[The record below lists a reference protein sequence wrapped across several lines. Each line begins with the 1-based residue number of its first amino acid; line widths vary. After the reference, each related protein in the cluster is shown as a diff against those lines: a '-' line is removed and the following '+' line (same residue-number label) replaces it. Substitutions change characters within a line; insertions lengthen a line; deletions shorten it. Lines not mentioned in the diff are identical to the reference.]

1 MRVISKESLDG
12 VLGRMQIKDL
22 THATI
27 RQCVNTAQE
36 LERISGESFVHLEF
50 GVPGIKS
57 SQIGVDMQK
66 MALDA
71 GIASVYPPT
80 AGIPEFKWNASAFI
94 KAFVGIDMY
103 PECVIPTVGSMQG
116 CFNLLLECSQLH
128 EDRKAVI
135 YLSPGFPSHYLQA
148 KILGLEARPLDI
160 YDNRGEKL
168 GPALEEMLADG
179 KVCAIVY
186 SNPNNPSWVNLTE
199 DELMT
204 IGSLCTK
211 YDVIALED
219 MAYMCMDF
227 RSDRSKPFQPPFQP
241 TVARY
246 TDNYVIM
253 ISASKIFSYAGERVG
268 LVAIS
273 KKLYEREYPRLKER
287 YGLAGFGDNF
297 VLTYIYVNTSGCS
310 RSAQNAMS
318 EMMGASVS
326 GRYDFVSDLREYARR
341 ARRSKEIFFK
351 HGFSLVYDKD
361 LDQEVSDGFFYTIG
375 YKGMEGS
382 KMLYDLMRCG
392 ISAITLT
399 ATRSKQQGIRVC
411 VSMLNSDEDF
421 VKLDERLGLFVD
433 LQEPVN
439 D

>member
-12 VLGRMQIKDL
+12 VLGRMQIKDIA
-22 THATI
+22 HATI
-27 RQCVNTAQE
+27 RQCVNAAQE
-36 LERISGESFVHLEF
+36 LERISGENFVHLEF
-50 GVPGIKS
+50 GVPGIKA
-57 SQIGVDMQK
+57 SQYGVNMQK

-103 PECVIPTVGSMQG
+103 PECIIPTVGSMQG

-135 YLSPGFPSHYLQA
+135 YLSPGFPSHFLQA

-160 YDNRGEKL
+160 YDNRGDKL
-168 GPALEEMLADG
+168 GPALEAMLADG
-179 KVCAIVY
+179 KVCAMVY

-199 DELMT
+199 QELET
-204 IGSLCTK
+204 IGTLCTK

-241 TVARY
+241 TVGRY

-253 ISASKIFSYAGERVG
+253 ISASKIFSYAGERIG
-268 LVAIS
+268 MVAIS
-273 KKLYEREYPRLKER
+273 KKLYEREYPRLKEM

-318 EMMGASVS
+318 EMMQASVS
-326 GRYDFVSDLREYARR
+326 GKYDFVGEVREYARR

-361 LDQEVSDGFFYTIG
+361 LDQEVSDGFFYTVG
-375 YKGMEGS
+375 YNGMEGS
-382 KMLYDLMRCG
+382 KLLYDLMRCG

-411 VSMLNSDEDF
+411 VSMLNSDDDF
-421 VKLDERLGLFVD
+421 VKLDERLGMFVE
-433 LQEPVN
+433 LQES
-439 D
+439 DKD

>member
-1 MRVISKESLDG
+1 MRVISKESLDE
-12 VLGRMQIKDL
+12 VLGGMQIKDIAK
-22 THATI
+22 ATI
-27 RQCVNTAQE
+27 RQCVNAAQE
-36 LERISGESFVHLEF
+36 LERISGENFVHLEF
-50 GVPGIKS
+50 GVPGIKA
-57 SQIGVDMQK
+57 SQYGVDMQK

-71 GIASVYPPT
+71 GIAAVYPPT

-94 KAFVGIDMY
+94 KAFVGIDVF

-128 EDRKAVI
+128 DDRKAVI
-135 YLSPGFPSHYLQA
+135 YLSPGFPSHFLQA
-148 KILGLEARPLDI
+148 KILGLEARSLDI
-160 YDNRGEKL
+160 YDNRGDKL
-168 GPALEEMLADG
+168 GPALEAMMADG
-179 KVCAIVY
+179 KVCAMVY

-199 DELMT
+199 DELKT

-219 MAYMCMDF
+219 MAYLCMDF

-246 TDNYVIM
+246 TDNYAIM

-268 LVAIS
+268 MVAIS
-273 KKLYEREYPRLKER
+273 KKLYDREYPRLKER
-287 YGLAGFGDNF
+287 YGLATFGDNF

-318 EMMGASVS
+318 EMMEASVS
-326 GRYDFVSDLREYARR
+326 GKYDFVGEVREYARR

-361 LDQEVSDGFFYTIG
+361 LDQEVSDGFFYTVG
-375 YKGMEGS
+375 YKGMMGS
-382 KMLYDLMRCG
+382 ELLYDLMRCG

-421 VKLDERLGLFVD
+421 VKLDERLGLFVE
-433 LQEPVN
+433 LQESKN
-439 D
+439 N

>member
-12 VLGRMQIKDL
+12 VLGEMQIKDIA
-22 THATI
+22 HATI

-50 GVPGIKS
+50 GVPGIKA
-57 SQIGVDMQK
+57 SQFGVDMQK
-66 MALDA
+66 LALDA

-94 KAFVGIDMY
+94 KAFVGIDMF

-128 EDRKAVI
+128 EDRKAVV
-135 YLSPGFPSHYLQA
+135 YLSPGFPSHFLQA

-160 YDNRGEKL
+160 YDNRGDKL
-168 GPALEEMLADG
+168 GPALEELLADG

-199 DELMT
+199 GELKT

-211 YDVIALED
+211 YDAIALED

-227 RSDRSKPFQPPFQP
+227 RSDRSKPFQPPYQP
-241 TVARY
+241 TVGRY
-246 TDNYVIM
+246 TDNFVIM

-273 KKLYEREYPRLKER
+273 KKLYDREYPKLKER
-287 YGLAGFGDNF
+287 YDLATFGDNF

-318 EMMGASVS
+318 EMMEASVS
-326 GRYDFVSDLREYARR
+326 GKYDFVNEVKEYARR

-361 LDQEVSDGFFYTIG
+361 LDQEVSDGFFYTMG
-375 YKGMEGS
+375 YKGMKGS
-382 KMLYDLMRCG
+382 ELLYDLMRCG
-392 ISAITLT
+392 ISAITLA

-411 VSMLNSDEDF
+411 VSMLNSDDDF
-421 VKLDERLGLFVD
+421 VKLDERLGLFVE
-433 LQEPVN
+433 LQESEN